1 MKFILPV
8 FAIFS
13 IIVASCGND
22 DEGDDGFIPARDR
35 AEELIASTAEVEE
48 YLQTHFYNYE
58 EFAAPPAGFDYKIKF
73 DTIAGENANK
83 TKLIDQVDFK
93 MVKDRV
99 TDGVEYKLYY
109 LKVIQGEGE
118 RPNFPDIARIT
129 YEGIYYQVEPEGEG
143 GINRTKSELFDSSV
157 VPVRF
162 DLTQLVNGLQ
172 DALIEFNASTGF
184 VIDPSGTVEYEG
196 YGIGAVFVQSGLGY
210 YVNPP
215 TNSNIPVY
223 SQLIF
228 SFQLLETEIGDQ
240 DNDGIPSFMEDLNNN
255 GLEEDDDTDA
265 DTIPNFLDADDDGDR
280 RPTRDEIIIN
290 ADGTITF
297 PDTDGDGVPD
307 HLDADS

>member
-1 MKFILPV
+1 MKKLKFILPV

-22 DEGDDGFIPARDR
+22 DDVDDGFIPARDR

-118 RPNFPDIARIT
+118 RPNFPDITRIT
-129 YEGIYYQVEPEGEG
+129 YDGIYYQVEPEGENG
-143 GINRTKSELFDSSV
+143 ADVTKSKLFDSSV
-157 VPVRF
+157 APLRF
-162 DLTQLVNGLQ
+162 DLTQIVNGLQ
-172 DALIEFNASTGF
+172 DALIEFNAATSFQTNP
-184 VIDPSGTVEYEG
+184 DGTVQYDG
-196 YGIGAVFVQSGLGY
+196 FGVGAVFMQSGLGY

-215 TNSNIPVY
+215 PGSNIPVY

-240 DNDGIPSFMEDLNNN
+240 DNDGIPSTMEDLNNN
-255 GLEEDDDTDA
+255 GLEEDDDTDG
-265 DTIPNFLDADDDGDR
+265 DNNPNF
-280 RPTRDEIIIN
+280 
-290 ADGTITF
+290 
-297 PDTDGDGVPD
+297 
-307 HLDADS
+307 S